1 MSKVNNKITN
11 LNERNT
17 VELRPGLFKTNLSY
31 NDDTML
37 CYFKMKKGC
46 VLPLHNHA
54 AVQNGYVISGRLK
67 YQLADEN
74 KNVYEEGTTNEVR
87 YRLCHA
93 SI

>member
-46 VLPLHNHA
+46 VLPLPQLKSSHILP
-54 AVQNGYVISGRLK
+54 NG
-67 YQLADEN
+67 
-74 KNVYEEGTTNEVR
+74 
-87 YRLCHA
+87 
-93 SI
+93 